1 MHCIM
6 FPAAGTLSY
15 KNILSHTV
23 TLAFHY
29 EDTFFLVFTG
39 GFGCYSVLKVLL
51 TDIRHSVVYQ

>member
-1 MHCIM
+1 M

-29 EDTFFLVFTG
+29 EDTFFLVFIG

-51 TDIRHSVVYQ
+51 TDIRHLVVYQ